1 MNQQVVMKIAQQM
14 ITKRS
19 ALFGAMMPRGI
30 SRMAVLGFR
39 ASKFLSRYLLKAI
52 AALLAVTIQ
61 INTNTR
67 RINNGPQPGEP
78 LS

>member
-1 MNQQVVMKIAQQM
+1 MNQQVIMKIAQQM

-39 ASKFLSRYLLKAI
+39 ASKFLSRYRLKAI

-61 INTNTR
+61 INTNTK